1 MRCCGQLM
9 LSPQCPVHPEVPA
22 DPPPGHDDA
31 QHDVNAHCSL
41 TEADQLP
48 VADAEE
54 RTNIQ
59 RAADADVEHM
69 LAGRGQAAGAIQIR
83 QHNQAREEAREEACE
98 EVNEEVNKELNKE
111 LNEEVNKEVNEELN
125 KELNEELNKELN
137 KELNEEVNEEAQHEE
152 VEQHLTSATAPA
164 AHNRQVN
171 APYTL
176 PSESLAYNT
185 KQGAPSSPSPNLS
198 PQATQVPAV
207 PVLPA
212 DSCCR

>member
-111 LNEEVNKEVNEELN
+111 VNEEVNKEVN
-125 KELNEELNKELN
+125 KE
-137 KELNEEVNEEAQHEE
+137 ARHEE
-152 VEQHLTSATAPA
+152 VEQRLTSASAPA
-164 AHNRQVN
+164 AHNREVS

-176 PSESLAYNT
+176 PSDSLAYKLDN